1 MRKTRWKQPYNKA
14 GKTNF
19 PDRKKSGVYLIK
31 EKDTGT
37 IRYVGFSGSDL
48 YKTMY
53 RHFQQWDHPSQPV
66 VTYANKPRENYLVR
80 VVYCTPKQAAALE
93 ELLIIKYKPVDNP
106 QKLEMIASRS
116 TYQEQV
122 LEKFYEAEEVPF

>member
-1 MRKTRWKQPYNKA
+1 MRKTKWKPPYDKA

-31 EKDTGT
+31 QKDSGV
-37 IRYVGFSGSDL
+37 IVYVGFSGSDL

-53 RHFQQWDHPSQPV
+53 RHFQKWDHPSQPV
-66 VTYANKPRENYLVR
+66 VTYVNKDRNNYLVR

-93 ELLIIKYKPVDNP
+93 ELLIVKYKPTDNP
-106 QKLEMIASRS
+106 QKLEFIANKSS
-116 TYQEQV
+116 YQVEV
-122 LEKFYEAEEVPF
+122 LEKFYEAVEVPF